1 MQWVSIIFIF
11 CLLSGQ
17 NKYPADTL
25 LNSPDISIIHK
36 TGIRLIAGWQRI
48 SYNTNLFNCQF
59 HPSCSNYGAQ
69 AITKFGPILGSA
81 IASDRIIRCNP
92 FALYYQLK
100 YQRTFHE
107 LDGRL
112 NDPVTPSI
120 ITKSNKSPILAG
132 VFSALIPGLGRI
144 YAGRFIDGIMGM
156 TTMYM
161 MANTAY
167 KAINNDKPLI
177 ASFYISLSAFIY
189 FGEIY
194 GGWRAAK
201 FDVLPK

>member
-1 MQWVSIIFIF
+1 
-11 CLLSGQ
+11 
-17 NKYPADTL
+17 
-25 LNSPDISIIHK
+25 
-36 TGIRLIAGWQRI
+36 
-48 SYNTNLFNCQF
+48 
-59 HPSCSNYGAQ
+59 
-69 AITKFGPILGSA
+69 
-81 IASDRIIRCNP
+81 
-92 FALYYQLK
+92 
-100 YQRTFHE
+100 
-107 LDGRL
+107 
-112 NDPVTPSI
+112 
-120 ITKSNKSPILAG
+120 
-132 VFSALIPGLGRI
+132 
-144 YAGRFIDGIMGM
+144 MGM